1 MSQGRDGRRKT
12 EGDRACGMRALRR
25 VLAFAT
31 LAVLALLPSSV
42 FRPLYAQSNLTIS
55 ILTWGPGDYVFER
68 FGHNALR
75 VQDSATGLDL
85 AYNWGM
91 FDFDQ
96 PNFLGRFL
104 SGDTKYWVE
113 AFPTQ
118 RLVDFYAGM
127 DRESIEQVLNL
138 TDAEKAQ
145 LVALVATQALEE
157 NKYYRYQYYRDNCS
171 TRIRDALDHVLSGS
185 LERRFVP
192 ITTPWT
198 YRSESIR
205 LTAGTQY
212 SQLGID
218 LALGPK
224 ADLPL
229 SAWEAMFVPMRLRDF
244 LRDVTIPAPD
254 GGTLPLVQEERVLHT
269 VQARKPEP
277 TESRGLVLGALGPVL
292 GAWMLML
299 VPIAP
304 ASRRTRRIPAAV
316 MAAVFYGFTGLLGV
330 VLLGMW
336 LGSAHVFWYH
346 NLTLLLCS
354 PLALLAAV
362 LGARAILRGHL
373 SRFAL
378 IVMAAVLA
386 QSVIAFGLSPFVT
399 QEMGG
404 PLLMLLPAHIGLAIA
419 IWRHTRPMPE
429 ASA

>member
-1 MSQGRDGRRKT
+1 M
-12 EGDRACGMRALRR
+12 C
-25 VLAFAT
+25 AT
-31 LAVLALLPSSV
+31 VAALALLPSSV
-42 FRPLYAQSNLTIS
+42 FRPLSAQSSLTVSVI
-55 ILTWGPGDYVFER
+55 TWGPGDLVFER

-75 VQDSATGLDL
+75 IQDSATGMDI

-104 SGDTKYWVE
+104 SGDTKYWVQ

-118 RLVDFYAGM
+118 QLVNFYASM

-145 LVALVATQALEE
+145 LADFAANNALEA
-157 NKYYRYQYYRDNCS
+157 NRYYRYEYFRDNCS
-171 TRIRDALDHVLSGS
+171 TRIRDALNLVLGGS

-192 ITTPWT
+192 MTTPWS

-205 LTAGTQY
+205 LTAATQY

-229 SAWEAMFVPMRLRDF
+229 SAWESMFIPMRLRDY
-244 LRDVTIPAPD
+244 LREVTVSTPN
-254 GGTLPLVQEERVLHT
+254 GGTMPLVQEERVLHVVT
-269 VQARKPEP
+269 ARQPEP
-277 TESRGLVLGALGPVL
+277 AESRGLVLGALGPVL

-304 ASRRTRRIPAAV
+304 SSRRTRRIPAAV
-316 MAAVFYGFTGLLGV
+316 MAALFYGLTGVLGV

-336 LGSAHVFWYH
+336 MGSAHVFWYH

-354 PLALLAAV
+354 PLALFAAV
-362 LGARAILRGHL
+362 LGARAVLSGTL
-373 SRFAL
+373 SRAAR
-378 IVMAAVLA
+378 IIIAAVVVQAVLA
-386 QSVIAFGLSPFVT
+386 LLLSPFVT
-399 QEMGG
+399 QQMGG

-419 IWRHTRPMPE
+419 IWRHTRPLPE

>member
-1 MSQGRDGRRKT
+1 
-12 EGDRACGMRALRR
+12 
-25 VLAFAT
+25 
-31 LAVLALLPSSV
+31 
-42 FRPLYAQSNLTIS
+42 
-55 ILTWGPGDYVFER
+55 
-68 FGHNALR
+68 
-75 VQDSATGLDL
+75 
-85 AYNWGM
+85 
-91 FDFDQ
+91 
-96 PNFLGRFL
+96 
-104 SGDTKYWVE
+104 
-113 AFPTQ
+113 
-118 RLVDFYAGM
+118 
-127 DRESIEQVLNL
+127 
-138 TDAEKAQ
+138 
-145 LVALVATQALEE
+145 
-157 NKYYRYQYYRDNCS
+157 
-171 TRIRDALDHVLSGS
+171 
-185 LERRFVP
+185 
-192 ITTPWT
+192 
-198 YRSESIR
+198 
-205 LTAGTQY
+205 
-212 SQLGID
+212 
-218 LALGPK
+218 
-224 ADLPL
+224 
-229 SAWEAMFVPMRLRDF
+229 MFVPMRLRDF